1 MSPFDKIDWSQLW
14 YPGPTRRFTQAEIQ
28 RAGGDAPSATLSM
41 ALMLNAAM
49 LSFLLLQ
56 AAPPQLS
63 GVLSALLIGL
73 IVSALGLGNI
83 IWRSPS
89 RRVMTLCT
97 LAYALVW
104 AIAAIAAKRT
114 VADPEQRLWTMELLL
129 GGICVATVC
138 FLFVALYRAHQ
149 IELRLR
155 ELDERERA
163 EELTR
168 QLADAQIQPHFLFN
182 SLASLQH
189 WVQTKDERA
198 GPLLASLTAYL
209 RATLPL
215 FNRRQL
221 RVGEELAAVQH
232 YLEVMQARLGE
243 RLSWRIDVDEAVR
256 ELNLPPALLL
266 TLVENAVEHGVQ
278 AALHG
283 GSVHVLGR
291 VDGALAVIE
300 VRDTGP
306 GLTPGATEGTG
317 LGNSR
322 ERLQQAYGNRARLTL
337 SSAAEGGCVARLE
350 IPFAPSTNH
359 E

>member
-1 MSPFDKIDWSQLW
+1 MIPFGKIDWSQLW
-14 YPGPTRRFTQAEIQ
+14 YPGPTRRFTQAEIR
-28 RAGGDAPSATLSM
+28 RAGGDVPSATLSM

-49 LSFLLLQ
+49 LGFLLLQ
-56 AAPPQLS
+56 AAPPQLA
-63 GVLSALLIGL
+63 GVLSACLIGL
-73 IVSALGLGNI
+73 VVSALDLGNI

-89 RRVMTLCT
+89 RRVMTLCS
-97 LAYALVW
+97 LAYALIWSV
-104 AIAAIAAKRT
+104 AAIAAKRT

-129 GGICVATVC
+129 GGICMATVG

-189 WVQTKDERA
+189 WVQTQDERA
-198 GPLLASLTAYL
+198 GPLLASLTGYL

-221 RVGEELAAVQH
+221 RVDEELAAVQH
-232 YLEVMQARLGE
+232 YLEVMQARLGA
-243 RLSWRIDVDEAVR
+243 RLSWQIEVEEAVR
-256 ELNLPPALLL
+256 ALSLPPALLL

-278 AALHG
+278 AALQG
-283 GSVHVLGR
+283 ASVRVLGR
-291 VDGALAVIE
+291 VEGGRALIE

-306 GLTPGATEGTG
+306 GLAPGAAEGTG

-322 ERLQQAYGNRARLTL
+322 ERLRRAYGDTARLSL
-337 SSAAEGGCVARLE
+337 ANAVEGGCVARLE
-350 IPFAPSTNH
+350 IPLVANRP
-359 E
+359 

>member
-1 MSPFDKIDWSQLW
+1 MTPFDNIDWSQLW
-14 YPGPTRRFTQAEIQ
+14 YPGPTRRFTPAEIR
-28 RAGGDAPSATLSM
+28 RAGNEAPSATLSM
-41 ALMLNAAM
+41 VLMINAGV
-49 LSFLLLQ
+49 LGFTLLQ

-63 GVLSALLIGL
+63 SVLSAWLLCLVTLALSLGS
-73 IVSALGLGNI
+73 IV
-83 IWRSPS
+83 WRRPS
-89 RRVMTLCT
+89 RRVMSAC
-97 LAYALVW
+97 ALGFSLVC
-104 AIAAIAAKRT
+104 AVCAFAVKRT
-114 VADPEQRLWTMELLL
+114 VSEPVRLNWTVALLL
-129 GGICVATVC
+129 GSMAVVTVC
-138 FLFVALYRAHQ
+138 FWFVAIYRAHQ

-163 EELTR
+163 EELGR

-198 GPLLASLTAYL
+198 GPLLASLTGYL

-232 YLEVMQARLGE
+232 YLEVMQARLGA

-256 ELNLPPALLL
+256 ELTLPPALLL
-266 TLVENAVEHGVQ
+266 TVVENAVEHGVQ

-283 GSVHVLGR
+283 GGVELLGR
-291 VDGALAVIE
+291 VQGGRALIE

-306 GLTPGATEGTG
+306 GLAPGAAEGTG
-317 LGNSR
+317 LSNSR
-322 ERLQQAYGNRARLTL
+322 ERLRQAYGDAARLSL
-337 SSAAEGGCVARLE
+337 GNAAEGGCVARLE
-350 IPFAPSTNH
+350 FPFVPSKH